1 LRLQGLSGQ
10 KTVRMRLR
18 PLDIAAAILAAA
30 AVALTSIA
38 VYGNA
43 SGRLRAVISD
53 GKDEWLYPL
62 DASRDVEVPGPLGT
76 TVVEIKDG
84 NARVLD
90 SPCPNKTCIA
100 AGEISLNGQWLACLP
115 NRVFVRIEGGPSDG
129 DTVDAGVY

>member
-1 LRLQGLSGQ
+1 
-10 KTVRMRLR
+10 
-18 PLDIAAAILAAA
+18 
-30 AVALTSIA
+30 
-38 VYGNA
+38 
-43 SGRLRAVISD
+43 VISD